1 MSKFASRLKELRQNA
16 DLSMKQLAD
25 HIQTS
30 DASVSNWENGVN
42 EPKAEYIVRL
52 ADFFECSADYLLG
65 REDDFGVVAGSR
77 IANLSKARHN
87 NKSEAIETDNLDKID
102 GFDKQI
108 ATDEVIKILSNM
120 DKTSVEFLLKFL
132 QSL

>member
-77 IANLSKARHN
+77 VANLSKARHN
-87 NKSEAIETDNLDKID
+87 DKSEAVETDKVDKID
-102 GFDKQI
+102 DFDKQI
-108 ATDEVIKILSNM
+108 ATDEVLEILSNI

>member
-1 MSKFASRLKELRQNA
+1 
-16 DLSMKQLAD
+16 MKQLAD

-77 IANLSKARHN
+77 VANLSKARHN
-87 NKSEAIETDNLDKID
+87 DKSEAVETDKVDKID
-102 GFDKQI
+102 DFDKQI
-108 ATDEVIKILSNM
+108 ATDEVLEILSNI